1 MGNNTLVVYKL
12 ESELNVVK
20 NQKQNKNTGRRSKQ
34 KSPAAWDGLLEPRE
48 GVPGLKQHKKL
59 YLLINVV

>member
-1 MGNNTLVVYKL
+1 MGNNTVVVYKL

-34 KSPAAWDGLLEPRE
+34 KSPAPWDELWEPRE
-48 GVPGLKQHKKL
+48 CVPGLKQHKKL
-59 YLLINVV
+59 CLLINAV